1 MLKMKNYNYDCAKF
15 YTLNELVD
23 FRNGKGH
30 EKNIVQDG
38 EYIVVNSKF
47 ISTDGEVKK
56 FSNSQICP
64 VYKNDILMVMS
75 DLPNGRA
82 LAKCFLVEEDNKYT
96 LNQRIGAFKVK
107 REDIINTRYLFYCL
121 NRNFQL
127 LKFDNGVDQTNLRKD
142 DILKIRIPVPPLEV
156 QCEIVH
162 ILDEF
167 TLLSAELSAEL
178 SARKRQYE
186 FYRNKL
192 LSFENVGDVEYKTIG
207 ELSEFR
213 RGSFPQ
219 PYGNSEWYDG
229 EGAMPFVQ
237 VADIGNDMKLVEDT
251 KRKISKL
258 AQPKSVFAPKGSIVI
273 SLQGSIGR
281 VAETQYDAYI
291 DRTVAIFN
299 NLSDTIIPRYFVY
312 QIQNIFAIKEKTA
325 RGSTIKTITK
335 EEFTNFDI
343 PVPSIE
349 RQKEIVEVLDN
360 FNKICADIYDGLPAE
375 IKAREQQYS
384 YYRDRLLSFKEVD
397 SDV

>member
-56 FSNSQICP
+56 FSDSQICP

-142 DILKIRIPVPPLEV
+142 DILKIRIAVPPLEA

-162 ILDEF
+162 ILDDF
-167 TLLSAELSAEL
+167 TLLSAELK
-178 SARKRQYE
+178 ARNKQYE
-186 FYRNKL
+186 YYRDTL
-192 LSFENVGDVEYKTIG
+192 LTFPKETKRIRFGDIACIQRGASPRPISQFITSDENAVNWIKIGDVEQGAKYITHCKEKITVEGAKKSRYVKKGDFVLSNSMSFGRPYILAVDG
-207 ELSEFR
+207 CIHDGWLSISEFEQYFMSDFLYHLLNSSDIQNEFKKR
-213 RGSFPQ
+213 ASF
-219 PYGNSEWYDG
+219 G
-229 EGAMPFVQ
+229 GAVQ
-237 VADIGNDMKLVEDT
+237 NLNADIV
-251 KRKISKL
+251 R
-258 AQPKSVFAPKGSIVI
+258 SIELPI
-273 SLQGSIGR
+273 
-281 VAETQYDAYI
+281 
-291 DRTVAIFN
+291 
-299 NLSDTIIPRYFVY
+299 
-312 QIQNIFAIKEKTA
+312 
-325 RGSTIKTITK
+325 
-335 EEFTNFDI
+335 
-343 PVPSIE
+343 PSIE
-349 RQKEIVEVLDN
+349 KQKEIVNILDRFDKLCN
-360 FNKICADIYDGLPAE
+360 DISNGLPAE
-375 IKAREQQYS
+375 IEKRQKQYE
-384 YYRDRLLSFKEVD
+384 YYRDKLLSFKEVEE
-397 SDV
+397 DV

>member
-56 FSNSQICP
+56 FSDSQICP

-142 DILKIRIPVPPLEV
+142 DILKIRIAVPPLEA

-162 ILDEF
+162 ILDDF
-167 TLLSAELSAEL
+167 TLLSAELK
-178 SARKRQYE
+178 ARKKQYE
-186 FYRNKL
+186 YYRDNL
-192 LSFENVGDVEYKTIG
+192 LTFPKETKRIRFGDIACIQRGASPRPISQFITSDENAVNWIKIGDVEQGAKYITHCKEKIIVEG
-207 ELSEFR
+207 AKKSRYVKKGDFVLSNSMSFGRPYILAVDGCIHDGWLSISEFEQYFMSDFLYHLLNSSDIQNEFKKR
-213 RGSFPQ
+213 ASF
-219 PYGNSEWYDG
+219 G
-229 EGAMPFVQ
+229 GAVQ
-237 VADIGNDMKLVEDT
+237 NLNADIV
-251 KRKISKL
+251 R
-258 AQPKSVFAPKGSIVI
+258 SIELPI
-273 SLQGSIGR
+273 
-281 VAETQYDAYI
+281 
-291 DRTVAIFN
+291 
-299 NLSDTIIPRYFVY
+299 
-312 QIQNIFAIKEKTA
+312 
-325 RGSTIKTITK
+325 
-335 EEFTNFDI
+335 
-343 PVPSIE
+343 PSIE
-349 RQKEIVEVLDN
+349 KQKEIVNILDRFDKLCN
-360 FNKICADIYDGLPAE
+360 DISNGLPAE
-375 IKAREQQYS
+375 IEKRQKQYE
-384 YYRDRLLSFKEVD
+384 YYRDKLLSFKEVEE
-397 SDV
+397 DV

>member
-56 FSNSQICP
+56 FSDSQICP

-127 LKFDNGVDQTNLRKD
+127 LKFDNG
-142 DILKIRIPVPPLEV
+142 DILKIRIAVPPLEA

-162 ILDEF
+162 ILDDF
-167 TLLSAELSAEL
+167 TLLSAELK
-178 SARKRQYE
+178 ARKKQYE
-186 FYRNKL
+186 YYRDNL
-192 LSFENVGDVEYKTIG
+192 LTFPKETKRIRFGDIACIQRGASPRPISQFITSDENAVNWIKIGDVEQGAKYITHCKEKITVEGAKKSRYVKKGDFVLSNSMSFGRPYILAVDG
-207 ELSEFR
+207 CIHDGWLSISEFEQYFMSDFLYHLLNSSDIQNEFKKR
-213 RGSFPQ
+213 ASF
-219 PYGNSEWYDG
+219 G
-229 EGAMPFVQ
+229 GAVQ
-237 VADIGNDMKLVEDT
+237 NLNADIV
-251 KRKISKL
+251 R
-258 AQPKSVFAPKGSIVI
+258 SIELPI
-273 SLQGSIGR
+273 
-281 VAETQYDAYI
+281 
-291 DRTVAIFN
+291 
-299 NLSDTIIPRYFVY
+299 
-312 QIQNIFAIKEKTA
+312 
-325 RGSTIKTITK
+325 
-335 EEFTNFDI
+335 
-343 PVPSIE
+343 PSIE
-349 RQKEIVEVLDN
+349 KQKEIVNILDRFDKLCN
-360 FNKICADIYDGLPAE
+360 DISNGLPAE
-375 IKAREQQYS
+375 IEKRQKQYE
-384 YYRDRLLSFKEVD
+384 YYRDKLLSFKEVEE
-397 SDV
+397 DV